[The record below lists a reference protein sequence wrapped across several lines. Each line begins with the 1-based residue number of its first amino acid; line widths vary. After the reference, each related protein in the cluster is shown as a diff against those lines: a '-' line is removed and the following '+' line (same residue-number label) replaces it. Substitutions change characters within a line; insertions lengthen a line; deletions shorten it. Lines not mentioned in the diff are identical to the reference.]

1 MTRLKASSAWPGH
14 VLSDLACQY
23 LFSSQA
29 CTDITLPAERLHTSR
44 QGVGLFLGS
53 ASQKPVCPCAQ
64 IGMCANNVV

>member
-1 MTRLKASSAWPGH
+1 MTRLKASSAWPEH

-29 CTDITLPAERLHTSR
+29 CNDITLPAERLHTSC

-53 ASQKPVCPCAQ
+53 ASQPVCQCAQ